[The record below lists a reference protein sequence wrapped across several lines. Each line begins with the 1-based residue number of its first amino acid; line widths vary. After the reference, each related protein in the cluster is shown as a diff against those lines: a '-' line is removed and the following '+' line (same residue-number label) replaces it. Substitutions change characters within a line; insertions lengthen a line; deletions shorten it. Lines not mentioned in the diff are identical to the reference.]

1 MKPKGAFIA
10 SWLRMLFSASIH
22 RAPIHPSDFVQP
34 DATNIDDS
42 MNGVRRH
49 TVAHA
54 KREALKAKAR
64 RKQRRA
70 CR

>member
-1 MKPKGAFIA
+1 MKGAFIVPLL
-10 SWLRMLFSASIH
+10 STLFSASIP

-42 MNGVRRH
+42 MNGGRRR

-54 KREALKAKAR
+54 KREARKAKAR